1 MVRLDEAMVS
11 VDLVLD
17 LVDALLAGGPLPGQ
31 AEPEDAGLRPDAIG
45 LGWAEGARGAEIHWV
60 ETNARGEIARYRV
73 RSASFACWQAF
84 ARCVPGDNILTD
96 FPIIE
101 QSFGLSVAGSDR

>member
-1 MVRLDEAMVS
+1 VDELRDS
-11 VDLVLD
+11 P
-17 LVDALLAGGPLPGQ
+17 PLPGQ
-31 AEPEDAGLRPDAIG
+31 PALTSRALKAGSVG
-45 LGWAEGARGAEIHWV
+45 LGWAEGSRGTEIHWV
-60 ETNARGEIARYRV
+60 ETNEVGAIAAYRV

-101 QSFGLSVAGSDR
+101 QSFGLSFAGSDR